1 MSNQLRA
8 MLASNEELTIEDLD
22 SLKYP
27 VWVSYKYDGYRG
39 RVLDALVSR
48 TGKLIPNLYTR
59 KYLES
64 KVGPC
69 AALDGELTLQGNFNS
84 VQSAFSSVNGMPD
97 FTYWV
102 FDCSDYPTY
111 SYRKRYEMAKQR
123 VADINDARIKIVP
136 QFICS
141 NAQEVLQI
149 FEKVVSLGEGFDGI
163 IIRDPSAPYKF
174 GRSTLKQGWMLKFK
188 PWKDAEGIIE
198 DFEPLYTN
206 TNDQTTDV
214 RGYSVR
220 SHSNEGMVALEA
232 VGAIWLLWNGKKVK
246 VGGGKD
252 MTKEIR
258 EYWWRIRE
266 SLKGKKFTFK
276 YLNLTPDGMP
286 RHPTGRGVRLEDV

>member
-8 MLASNEELTIEDLD
+8 MLASNEELTIEDLRK
-22 SLKYP
+22 LKYP
-27 VWVSYKYDGYRG
+27 VWVSAKYDGYRG
-39 RVLDALVSR
+39 RVLDALVTR
-48 TGKLIPNLYTR
+48 TGKLLANVYTR

-69 AALDGELTLQGNFNS
+69 AALDGELTLTGNFNS

-97 FTYWV
+97 FTYQV
-102 FDCSDYPTY
+102 FDCSAYPNY
-111 SYRKRYEMAKQR
+111 PYRKRHEMARKH
-123 VADINDARIKIVP
+123 VEELNDPRIKLVEQI
-136 QFICS
+136 ICS
-141 NAQEVLQI
+141 SPEEVLQI

-163 IIRDPSAPYKF
+163 IIRDPDAPYKF

-206 TNDQTTDV
+206 TNEQTLDE

-220 SHSNEGMVALEA
+220 SHSNEGKVAQEA

-252 MTKEIR
+252 MTQDIR
-258 EYWWRIRE
+258 EQWWRIRE

>member
-8 MLASNEELTIEDLD
+8 MLAANEELTIEDLN
-22 SLKYP
+22 SLNYP
-27 VWVSYKYDGYRG
+27 VWVSYKFDGYRG
-39 RVLDALVSR
+39 RLLDDLVSR
-48 TGKLIPNLYTR
+48 SGKLIPNVYTR
-59 KYLES
+59 SYLTS
-64 KVGPC
+64 KAGPC
-69 AALDGELTLQGNFNS
+69 TALDGELTLPGNFNS

-111 SYRKRYEMAKQR
+111 PYRKRYEFAKAR
-123 VADINDARIKIVP
+123 VEDLNDPRIKTVP

-141 NAQEVLQI
+141 NAQEVLKI
-149 FEKVVSLGEGFDGI
+149 FEEVISIGEGFDGI

-188 PWKDAEGIIE
+188 PWKDTEGIIE

-206 TNDQTTDV
+206 TNEQTLDE
-214 RGYSVR
+214 RGYRTR
-220 SHSNEGMVALEA
+220 SHSNEGMEA
-232 VGAIWLLWNGKKVK
+232 QEAIGAIWLDWNGKKVK

-252 MTKEIR
+252 MTLAWRNENWHKR
-258 EYWWRIRE
+258 EE
-266 SLKGKKFTFK
+266 LKGKKLTFK

-286 RHPTGRGVRLEDV
+286 RHPIARGVRLEDV